1 MLRSKN
7 CLVTAACLVALSLFA
22 GSARAA
28 DDDAESPYYEGF
40 YQNTV
45 MFLTQA
51 NLSIGILGDAST
63 KGVYEKETA
72 AKIAGVHAVFAQE
85 TAKSLNKMAKG
96 DDIEEADA
104 ESMKR
109 MAKCCGLIQKQADA
123 LIALLGGDETQ
134 GAEFQ
139 KNREATAKLLEEI
152 RKEMDEFFKK

>member
-1 MLRSKN
+1 MLRWKTG
-7 CLVTAACLVALSLFA
+7 LVTAAFVMALCV

-28 DDDAESPYYEGF
+28 DDEEDPYYEGF

-45 MFLTQA
+45 LFLTQA

-72 AKIAGVHAVFAQE
+72 TKIAAVHAVFAQD
-85 TAKSLNKMAKG
+85 TAKSLNKMAKADG
-96 DDIEEADA
+96 VEEADA

-123 LIALLGGDETQ
+123 LIALLAGDETQ
-134 GAEFQ
+134 AAEYQ
-139 KNREATAKLLEEI
+139 KSREATAKSLDAI
-152 RKEMDEFFKK
+152 RKEMDDFFKK

>member
-1 MLRSKN
+1 MLRSKI
-7 CLVTAACLVALSLFA
+7 CLVTAACLVALSLTT

-28 DDDAESPYYEGF
+28 DDEESPYYEGF

-51 NLSIGILGDAST
+51 NLSIGILGDASA
-63 KGVYEKETA
+63 KGVYEKEA
-72 AKIAGVHAVFAQE
+72 ATKIAAVHAVFAQD
-85 TAKSLNKMAKG
+85 TAKSLNKMAKA

-123 LIALLGGDETQ
+123 LIALLAGDATQ

-139 KNREATAKLLEEI
+139 KNREATAKLLDEI
-152 RKEMDEFFKK
+152 RKEMDEYFKK